1 MVPEIRETRGD
12 TKMSKTHIKSA
23 DKAATS
29 CVQLAL
35 FMEGE
40 VQLTETQFD
49 GHVDN
54 ILELL
59 EESNNHRYRFGRTIP
74 RTE

>member
-1 MVPEIRETRGD
+1 
-12 TKMSKTHIKSA
+12 MSKTTRKLIEDTTHA
-23 DKAATS
+23 CAT
-29 CVQLAL
+29 LAL

-40 VQLTETQFD
+40 VQLTEAQFD
-49 GHVDN
+49 GHVDT

-74 RTE
+74 RSE